1 MLIMTERK
9 IEITAEDIEA
19 DTAFQYFKHKHD
31 LSEKT
36 MIGYVN
42 ALQRYVEF
50 TGLSLTKLVEE
61 AQAEETK
68 NIHKEKRQVGQR
80 LSGFR
85 KHLKALDLAPASIRR
100 MIAGVKS
107 FYVNGYS
114 IELPILGKDRDL
126 AGKVKIENKGIPSK
140 EEILKAFDIADLREK
155 AIILGITS
163 SGLSTKDFVNL
174 RVKDFREGY
183 DEETGITVL
192 DLRRAKTAQDFV
204 TFFSAEATAGI
215 NEYLRWRERDKP
227 ITLHKDIL
235 DSWEKHGIYGG
246 DDYLICK
253 KYILGAYLE
262 TQNEELRRESESGLQ
277 TVFRQLANRAG
288 IARGKGMWNMFR
300 AHKLRSWFYSQM
312 LNNSCPQDLAEV
324 FMGHVSKLGS
334 SGGTYYSAIVPKLKE
349 AYLEF
354 MPHLSLL
361 SPVET
366 KVIESQSYKELR
378 AQNEVLKERIAIIEA
393 REEARDI
400 RDEKISGIDT
410 DLTPLFKKP
419 NVQEAIIEALREDPK
434 IRDSLLRKGKQ

>member
-1 MLIMTERK
+1 MTERK
-9 IEITAEDIEA
+9 IGITAEEIEG
-19 DTAFQYFKHKHD
+19 DPAFQYYQDKHD
-31 LSEKT
+31 ISEST
-36 MIGYVN
+36 MTGYIN
-42 ALQRYVEF
+42 ALQRYVEY
-50 TGLSLTKLVEE
+50 TGLTLTELIKE
-61 AQAEETK
+61 AEDEETK
-68 NIHKEKRQVGQR
+68 NIPKEKRQVGIR
-80 LSGFR
+80 LRGFR

-100 MIAGVKS
+100 MLAGVKS

-114 IELPILGKDRDL
+114 IELPKLGKDRAL
-126 AGKVKIENKGIPSK
+126 AGKVKQENKGIPSK
-140 EEILKAFDIADLREK
+140 EEITKVLDIADMREK

-183 DEETGITVL
+183 DEETGITTL

-253 KYILGAYLE
+253 KYIPGAYLE
-262 TQNEELRRESESGLQ
+262 TRNEELRRESESGLQ
-277 TVFRQLANRAG
+277 PVFRQLSNRAG
-288 IARGKGMWNMFR
+288 IARSKGTWNMFR

-312 LNNSCPQDLAEV
+312 LNNSCPQDIAEV

-334 SGGTYYSAIVPKLKE
+334 SGGTYYSAIIPKLKE

-366 KVIESQSYKELR
+366 KVIMSQSYKELK
-378 AQNEVLKERIAIIEA
+378 AQNEAIKEEMEKLKLDTEKKEDAM
-393 REEARDI
+393 EELMMDI
-400 RDEKISGIDT
+400 
-410 DLTPLFKKP
+410 
-419 NVQEAIIEALREDPK
+419 LR
-434 IRDSLLRKGKQ
+434 RKGVI